1 MVLAKKMLSFLRITT
16 TSTRL
21 SFYPL
26 RFFTTP
32 SRFERP
38 GPLPLGDPAEQK
50 EFEELV
56 KQHQSSMEDEEEI
69 THADEQKKPPPEFE
83 GDKNPVTGEIGGP
96 KRDPLVHGD
105 WSHGSRVTDF

>member
-1 MVLAKKMLSFLRITT
+1 MQTFLRIST

-21 SFYPL
+21 SLYPI

-38 GPLPLGDPAEQK
+38 GPLPLGDPEEQK

-56 KQHQSSMEDEEEI
+56 KKQSSAELAVTIEDEEQL
-69 THADEQKKPPPEFE
+69 THPDVRREPPPEFE

-105 WSHGSRVTDF
+105 WSYGSRVTDF